1 MNMSIYLIDGARTP
15 FGSFGKSLKDIQP
28 TELGTVSA
36 LEAIKRA
43 NVSSEDIQ
51 DVVYGNVIHSS
62 KNAAYVARHTALKTG
77 IPAEVPA
84 LLVNRLCGSGMQAV
98 VSAVQNL
105 RDSEDGIA
113 LCGGIENM
121 SQSPHATFSHR
132 FQSQKFGAIS
142 FEDMLLNTLSD
153 EYLGY
158 GMGITAENLAKQY
171 QISREEQDEY
181 ASLSHKRAAE
191 ALDRGRLSEE
201 IVPVLLKGEKSLTED
216 EGIKS
221 DTTVSKLS
229 QLRPTFQKDGT
240 VTAGNSSTIN
250 DGAVS
255 LILAHKNTVR
265 KKDLKPLVEIVSWSV
280 TGVDPSI
287 MGIGPVPAINQALK
301 RAGLSLKDIGLF
313 EINEAFSAQYLAVE
327 KELKLDR
334 SLANVNGGAIALGHP
349 VGASGARLVL
359 TTAYEMKR
367 RNEKYGVASLC
378 IGGGQGIAMV
388 LKLVN

>member
-1 MNMSIYLIDGARTP
+1 MSIYLIDGARTP

>member
-1 MNMSIYLIDGARTP
+1 MSIYIIDGARTP
-15 FGSFGKSLKDIQP
+15 FGTFGKSLKDTQP
-28 TELGTVSA
+28 TELGVASA
-36 LEAIKRA
+36 AEAMKRA
-43 NVSSEDIQ
+43 NILPEDIQ
-51 DVVYGNVIHSS
+51 DVVFGNVIHSS
-62 KNAAYVARHTALKTG
+62 INAAYVARHTALKSG
-77 IPAEVPA
+77 VPAEVPA
-84 LLVNRLCGSGMQAV
+84 MLVNRLCGSGMQAV

-121 SQSPHATFSHR
+121 SQSPHATFTHR
-132 FQSQKFGAIS
+132 FQNQKFGAIS

-158 GMGITAENLAKQY
+158 GMGITAENLAKKY
-171 QISREEQDEY
+171 HISREEQDEY
-181 ASLSHKRAAE
+181 ASLSHERAAK
-191 ALDRGRLSEE
+191 AQGIGRLAEE
-201 IVPVLLKGEKSLTED
+201 IVAVSLKGERSLTED

-221 DTTVSKLS
+221 ETTVSKLS
-229 QLRPTFQKDGT
+229 QLRPSFQKDGT

-255 LILAHKNTVR
+255 LILAHENAMR
-265 KKDLKPLVEIVSWSV
+265 KKDLNPLVEIVSWAV

-301 RAGLSLKDIGLF
+301 RANLSLKDIGLF
-313 EINEAFSAQYLAVE
+313 EINEAFSAQYIAVE

-334 SLANVNGGAIALGHP
+334 SRTNVNGGAIALGHP
-349 VGASGARLVL
+349 VGASGARLAL
-359 TTAYEMKR
+359 TTAYEMKK

-388 LKLVN
+388 LKLIN